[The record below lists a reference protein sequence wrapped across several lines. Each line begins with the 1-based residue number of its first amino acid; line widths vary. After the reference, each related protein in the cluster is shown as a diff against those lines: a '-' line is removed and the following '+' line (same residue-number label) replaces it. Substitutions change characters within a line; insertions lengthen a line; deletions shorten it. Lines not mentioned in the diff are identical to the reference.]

1 MLLSP
6 NSHSNRNITTV
17 TVTMVTFPQDH
28 GDVMKLLAFQN
39 VDNPSLLNFVSE
51 AADFSTG
58 LPHTEFAVNPDNN
71 KPDVA
76 IFDFTSMYSA
86 EYAAKILERR
96 GKRLIIGFYLIFS
109 NFCSFIVLSYA
120 PQIF

>member
-1 MLLSP
+1 
-6 NSHSNRNITTV
+6 
-17 TVTMVTFPQDH
+17 MVTFPQDH

-96 GKRLIIGFYLIFS
+96 GKRLIIGFYLIFT
-109 NFCSFIVLSYA
+109 NFSVLLFCHTSLKYFKPA
-120 PQIF
+120 VKMKIEK